1 MRTVR
6 LKIVEEGRVRTKHD
20 LIEKLSNALLQEDIV
35 VTTFSPLELK
45 VKFTMDHGREFI
57 LLILRDGYS
66 RHKLKELVIPCRE
79 LTWIK
84 DIEAAIP
91 HLLRHESQ
99 RYPRRFRLSPVRL
112 QSVQS
117 RLAI

>member
-1 MRTVR
+1 MQTVR
-6 LKIVEEGRVRTKHD
+6 LKIVEEGRVRIKHD

-57 LLILRDGYS
+57 LLILRDSYT
-66 RHKLKELVIPCRE
+66 RHKLKELIIPCRE

-91 HLLRHESQ
+91 RLLSLDSK
-99 RYPRRFRLSPVRL
+99 RYASRFRLSPVRL

>member
-1 MRTVR
+1 MLTVR
-6 LKIVEEGRVRTKHD
+6 LKIIEEGRVRIKHD

-45 VKFTMDHGREFI
+45 LKFTIDHGREFI

-66 RHKLKELVIPCRE
+66 RRKLKELVIPCRE

-84 DIEAAIP
+84 DIEEAVP
-91 HLLRHESQ
+91 RLLRQESP
-99 RYPRRFRLSPVRL
+99 RYPKRFRLSPIRL
-112 QSVQS
+112 QSIQS
-117 RLAI
+117 WLAL